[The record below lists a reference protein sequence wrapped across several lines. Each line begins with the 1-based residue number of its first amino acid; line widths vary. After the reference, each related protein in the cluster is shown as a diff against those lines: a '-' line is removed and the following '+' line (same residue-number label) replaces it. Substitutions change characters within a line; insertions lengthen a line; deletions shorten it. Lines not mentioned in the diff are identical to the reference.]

1 MCRINMSW
9 PGSRKFLVPKCR
21 IEMQVAS
28 GSLSNISL
36 SPMSFHTTMQLHA
49 ATSLCM
55 QLRAQQC
62 ACSLHKVIFPR
73 HQESSPFHLNGFFF
87 LIHFYF
93 ILFYFFIYFASVSFS
108 IWKVTWPLFP
118 PSIFLLPLFSL
129 GMKHRTRLKA
139 FNGHSIGEEKSP
151 SELY

>member
-1 MCRINMSW
+1 MEISSPKAQNRGAAKIRVPQQHSMVSHVIPHCPCARSC
-9 PGSRKFLVPKCR
+9 SRVH
-21 IEMQVAS
+21 
-28 GSLSNISL
+28 LS
-36 SPMSFHTTMQLHA
+36 
-49 ATSLCM
+49 
-55 QLRAQQC
+55 
-62 ACSLHKVIFPR
+62 HKAIFPQ
-73 HQESSPFHLNGFFF
+73 HQKSSPFHLNVFFF
-87 LIHFYF
+87 SDSFLLYF
-93 ILFYFFIYFASVSFS
+93 ILFFIYFPSVSFS

>member
-1 MCRINMSW
+1 MEISSPKALNRGAGEIRVPQQHSMESHVILHCPCARRR
-9 PGSRKFLVPKCR
+9 SRVRP
-21 IEMQVAS
+21 S
-28 GSLSNISL
+28 
-36 SPMSFHTTMQLHA
+36 
-49 ATSLCM
+49 
-55 QLRAQQC
+55 
-62 ACSLHKVIFPR
+62 HKEIFPQ
-73 HQESSPFHLNGFFF
+73 HQECSPFHLNGFFF
-87 LIHFYF
+87 PLIHFYF
-93 ILFYFFIYFASVSFS
+93 ILFYFFIYFPSVSFS